1 MNNQTTSG
9 DTAALLYS
17 LLGKGREGERE
28 GGREGGREGEGGR
41 KGGREGEGGR
51 ESAHV
56 SQGKSLQVLYL
67 IFASSCHT
75 LLHLRNKEEYE

>member
-17 LLGKGREGERE
+17 LSEKGRE
-28 GGREGGREGEGGR
+28 GGREGGEGEGGR
-41 KGGREGEGGR
+41 GRVHM
-51 ESAHV
+51 SAKI
-56 SQGKSLQVLYL
+56 KSLQVLYL

-75 LLHLRNKEEYE
+75 LLHLGIKENMNNYVKILRVF